1 MSDSP
6 LLTKNND
13 PALLASPADSPWR
26 DARRRFFKNKLAVG
40 ALIFIVL
47 LGLAAIFAPL
57 LTSYEP
63 DDLDVIAALDPA
75 IGKGLSAKHWLGLD
89 KIGRDMWTRLLFG
102 ARVSLTVAVVVTFVS
117 TLIGVVLGA
126 LAAWR
131 GKWVDTVIMR
141 TVDVLSALPYI
152 VFITFFVARFGN
164 SMTAVIL
171 AIVATGWGLS
181 ARQFRA
187 GMLQAM
193 GTDYVE
199 AAKAS
204 GVKSSRIVFRHI
216 LPNVIQPMI
225 VGISF
230 AIGTT
235 ILVESI
241 FSFLGVGIVNEPAW
255 GLMVSDGRDSIFTDG
270 ERHIFLIPA
279 AALSLTVLAFT
290 FIGEGVRDALDP
302 KLKGV

>member
-1 MSDSP
+1 MAAPSFSSADAAHPSDSP
-6 LLTKNND
+6 SREAFK
-13 PALLASPADSPWR
+13 
-26 DARRRFFKNKLAVG
+26 RFFKNKLAVG
-40 ALIFIVL
+40 ALIFMVL

-57 LTSYEP
+57 LTNYEP
-63 DDLDVIAALDPA
+63 DDLDVIAALDPN
-75 IGKGLSAKHWLGLD
+75 IGKGFSSKHWLGLD
-89 KIGRDMWTRLLFG
+89 KIGRDMWTRLLYG
-102 ARVSLTVAVVVTFVS
+102 ARVSLTVALVVTFVS
-117 TLIGVVLGA
+117 TFIGVALGA
-126 LAAWR
+126 LSAWK
-131 GKWVDTVIMR
+131 GKWVDSLIMR
-141 TVDVLSALPYI
+141 IVDVLSALPYI

-171 AIVATGWGLS
+171 AIIVTGWGLS

-199 AAKAS
+199 AARAS
-204 GVKSSRIVFRHI
+204 GVRSGRIIFRHI

-230 AIGTT
+230 SIGST

-255 GLMVSDGRDSIFTDG
+255 GLMVADGRDSIFTNG
-270 ERHIFLIPA
+270 ERHIFLVPA

-302 KLKGV
+302 KLKGL